1 MQLDEGA
8 DAARASGHPRACEQ
22 CAGMFLARRSDRRF
36 CSDRC
41 RLKQWRRVRAAA
53 EQRLGDDS
61 QHLRVIADLRMLVA
75 RCGSGDRCEVNRIE
89 LSALL
94 IEVDSLRRQHAEIQ
108 RACAV
113 MQQFLKPSR
122 QATTR
127 RGAE

>member
-1 MQLDEGA
+1 MEIDEGA
-8 DAARASGHPRACEQ
+8 LANRAGGIPRACEH
-22 CAGMFLARRSDRRF
+22 CAGTFLARRSDRRF

-75 RCGSGDRCEVNRIE
+75 RCGSGNRCEVDRNE
-89 LSALL
+89 LSALAV
-94 IEVDSLRRQHAEIQ
+94 EVDLLRRQHAEIQ

-113 MQQFLKPSR
+113 LQQLLMAAR
-122 QATTR
+122 QAKMP